1 MRIIEKR
8 WLEINAG
15 YQAALSLEARLQSD
29 WKRAIQVAQKREDL
43 TAKAKR
49 ERTRKIAGIIF
60 AALLF
65 ICILFWIGIFYLPDS
80 RAQLLV
86 YFCVLS
92 FPGIVSGI
100 VYIFH
105 PGSTGSRTH
114 PANHPSLDL
123 VEPWWKS
130 LRPKRY
136 VIQTSGGRA
145 EVDFLKSLSFL
156 EDNHIAIWGLLTSAK
171 ITSDTDVLLLGPTG
185 IWVFEVKYWN
195 GIISRRD
202 GIWYADYRSGGSK
215 TYDKSPDEQ
224 WVAQKDEISK
234 TIRMRLRSRP
244 WLEGLIKG
252 GVVFAHPNATF
263 GQITGHKA
271 AYGRPGAWHKRIRE
285 TKPVRNFGIEDQLQ
299 LLDALILYANRHEKE
314 KLEIVSAREEAHQ
327 LYDNAVAA
335 LRKYVSERVK

>member
-1 MRIIEKR
+1 MRIIEKC
-8 WLEINAG
+8 WVEVNAG
-15 YQAALSLEARLQSD
+15 HQAVVSLEARLQSD
-29 WKRAIQVAQKREDL
+29 WKRAIQVAQKRNDL

-49 ERTRKIAGIIF
+49 DRTRKIAGITFI
-60 AALLF
+60 ALLF
-65 ICILFWIGIFYLPDS
+65 ICILVWVGIFYIPES

-86 YFCVLS
+86 YFCVLA
-92 FPGIVSGI
+92 FPGIISGI
-100 VYIFH
+100 VYTFH
-105 PGSTGSRTH
+105 LGSAGSR
-114 PANHPSLDL
+114 ASAADHPSLDL

-156 EDNHIAIWGLLTSAK
+156 DNNYIAVWGL
-171 ITSDTDVLLLGPTG
+171 GPSG

-195 GIISRRD
+195 GIISKHD
-202 GIWYADYRSGGSK
+202 GVWYADYKSGGRK
-215 TYDKSPDEQ
+215 THDKSPDEQ

-234 TIRMRLRSRP
+234 TIRMRLRSKP
-244 WLEGLIKG
+244 WLEELIKG
-252 GVVFAHPNATF
+252 GVVFAHQNAAF

-271 AYGRPGAWHKRIRE
+271 AYGKPGSWHKRIRE
-285 TKPVRNFGIEDQLQ
+285 TKPVRNFSIEDQLQ

-327 LYDNAVAA
+327 LHDNAVAA